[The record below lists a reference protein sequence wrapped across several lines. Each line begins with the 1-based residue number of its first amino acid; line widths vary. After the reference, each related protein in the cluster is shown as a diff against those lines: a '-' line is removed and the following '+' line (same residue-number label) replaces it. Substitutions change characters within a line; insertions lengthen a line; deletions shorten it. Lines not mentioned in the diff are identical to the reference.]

1 MRRGDGEKGRGGEIL
16 KVLASLVL
24 FLLSNTG
31 IAQVKVRLFA
41 DRKPESVIFSVLHGR
56 YEMITASG
64 TKISLNQGEPV
75 MISKYN
81 GSLAF
86 KARSHAG
93 FISDSVMLS
102 GCGDGCLFSLTID
115 GERFHGRS
123 WSGDVSFGPDLGT
136 IVIVNTCPIEDY
148 IAGVTQAEGG
158 NGRHSEYFRTQAVIA
173 RTYMYSHMDRHAG
186 DGYNLCDNTHCQVY
200 FGIASV
206 QAIKKAVAETHGLVI
221 LDRSR
226 KLIMPAFHSNC
237 GGETSPAEFVWLS
250 PAPYLRKVMDPYC
263 SGSANSSWQKTIP
276 GDQWIRIIRESD
288 HQGRTVSIGEA
299 GFVQKSRVAEYHAGK
314 ASVPFSELREALGL
328 RSSFFSVY
336 PQGNNVVLK
345 GRGYGHG
352 VGLCQQGAMVM
363 ASKGFD
369 FRQIIDF
376 YYAGVT
382 IRDIADAVSAVID
395 SVGPMTGN

>member
-1 MRRGDGEKGRGGEIL
+1 MRGGEGERGRGGEIL
-16 KVLASLVL
+16 KVVISLCL
-24 FLLSNTG
+24 FFLSISG

-56 YEMITASG
+56 YEMITAAG
-64 TKISLNQGEPV
+64 TKIILNQGEPV

-81 GSLAF
+81 GSLAI
-86 KARSHAG
+86 KARSQPG

-102 GCGDGCLFSLTID
+102 GSGEGCMFSLNID
-115 GERFHGRS
+115 REEFHGRS
-123 WSGDVSFGPDLGT
+123 WSGDVSFRPDLGT
-136 IVIVNTCPIEDY
+136 IVIVNSCPIEDY

-158 NGRHSEYFRTQAVIA
+158 NGKHPEYFRAQAVIA
-173 RTYMYSHMDRHAG
+173 RTYMYSHMNRHTG

-206 QAIKKAVAETHGLVI
+206 NSIKKAAAETHGLVI
-221 LDRSR
+221 LDGSR

-250 PAPYLRKVMDPYC
+250 PVPYLKKVMDPYC
-263 SGSANSSWQKTIP
+263 SGTGNSSWQKTIP
-276 GDQWIRIIRESD
+276 ADEWLRTVRQAD
-288 HQGRTVSIGEA
+288 HQGRIVGIGES
-299 GFVQKSRVAEYHAGK
+299 GFIQKTRMAEYSAGK
-314 ASVPFSELREALGL
+314 VSVPFSELRNALGL

-369 FRQIIDF
+369 FRKIIDF

-382 IRDIADAVSAVID
+382 VRNITDAVLE
-395 SVGPMTGN
+395 